1 MDSVADTAPAP
12 PFSQRDRIHRAVAA
26 RRLAFN
32 ERAQVTNRLPYLVG
46 AIDPRDPHLFW
57 PHIARDTR
65 RHERPTPAQRTTN
78 CVGGLRERR
87 DNPDTE
93 GRPVDILSPRR
104 RQQVEASPRGIVER
118 THAGCQLVGTP
129 RDRHTNT
136 PIISNILLSLTFI
149 TVYLRPKTQPTG
161 TAKGGRREAARR
173 KRRTSW
179 GERLRMGRR
188 STGR

>member
-1 MDSVADTAPAP
+1 MDSEADTAPAVGEW
-12 PFSQRDRIHRAVAA
+12 QRDRIHRAVAQ

-32 ERAQVTNRLPYLVG
+32 ERAQVTNRLPYLIR
-46 AIDPRDPHLFW
+46 AIDPRDPHPFW
-57 PHIARDTR
+57 PHIALDTR
-65 RHERPTPAQRTTN
+65 RHERPTPAQKATN

-87 DNPDTE
+87 DGPDTE
-93 GRPVDILSPRR
+93 GRPVDIPSPRG

-118 THAGCQLVGTP
+118 AHAGCQPVGTP

-136 PIISNILLSLTFI
+136 PIISNILLSLTSA
-149 TVYLRPKTQPTG
+149 VYLRPRTQPTG
-161 TAKGGRREAARR
+161 TAEGGRREAARR

-179 GERLRMGRR
+179 GERLRAGRR